1 MARIRTVKPSF
12 FKSLTV
18 TALPKPTRLTW
29 IGLWTYADDA
39 GRGVDDARLIKAEL
53 WPLDDDYTAKKVEKD
68 MQLLEANGSI
78 RRYVIEG
85 RRYFAVVE
93 WKHQRIDK
101 PTPSVLPAPPSND
114 AGPLP
119 PNSGNPPGIVEEA
132 SVQEEEEEEGLGREV
147 EVEGNLDRSSSSLQ
161 LVGEHA
167 AEEEDHSSQD
177 RATTWPGLLVARLV
191 AKRRHDKRDEPI
203 PEGYRRNA
211 YLRIAVDDVLA
222 KHTDDI
228 RAHLAAGLTV
238 EAIVDLLEP
247 PERPTAVPDAAPWRP
262 FEPPPDPDEP
272 LATVNGLATVRTALG
287 GRA

>member
-78 RRYVIEG
+78 RRYVVDG

-101 PTPSVLPAPPSND
+101 PTPSTLPTPPPTCT
-114 AGPLP
+114 APLP
-119 PNSGNPPGIVEEA
+119 PDSGNPPGGRREA
-132 SVQEEEEEEGLGREV
+132 SVQEEEGKGLGRE
-147 EVEGNLDRSSSSLQ
+147 GNGDLPSSSSKLN
-161 LVGEHA
+161 LVGRPA
-167 AEEEDHSSQD
+167 ADDDEGSPTQKALALMAD
-177 RATTWPGLLVARLV
+177 RRIAAAIAAGNVILNPG
-191 AKRRHDKRDEPI
+191 
-203 PEGYRRNA
+203 GYRRRTLEGLNGELGDKA
-211 YLRIAVDDVLA
+211 ETMLKAGATPEAVADKLVPA
-222 KHTDDI
+222 GS
-228 RAHLAAGLTV
+228 AA
-238 EAIVDLLEP
+238 AS
-247 PERPTAVPDAAPWRP
+247 RWPT

-272 LATVNGLATVRTALG
+272 LASVNGLAGVRSALG
-287 GRA
+287 GGA